1 MTTIKKPPERILV
14 AEDDAADAFFLQR
27 AFAKAG
33 VPSTLHFVRDGQEAV
48 DYLHGEGKFSDR
60 KEYPVPHL
68 LLLDLKMPRLSGFQ
82 VLDWLRQ
89 QPNLKRLPVIVF
101 SSSDESQDVNRAYDL
116 GANSYL
122 VKPHALEDLVELVD
136 RLKKYWLE
144 VNQVSD
150 SFAA

>member
-1 MTTIKKPPERILV
+1 MEQFEEVGILLVEDNTFDAELTIRSFRDQKLANSVTWVKDGEEALDYVFRRGV
-14 AEDDAADAFFLQR
+14 YAQR
-27 AFAKAG
+27 T
-33 VPSTLHFVRDGQEAV
+33 S
-48 DYLHGEGKFSDR
+48 SDPR
-60 KEYPVPHL
+60 L
-68 LLLDLKMPRLSGFQ
+68 ILLDLKMPRMDGFQ